1 MGLYESICGSVDI
14 EIICASPADTLTA
27 VNEAGIIMS
36 NIAIASEISI
46 QATINRLNLQYLTAI
61 IQSRSEKIRILKY
74 SGIFWVLQRIKKR
87 PVLLFGIVLF
97 LLLSFYL
104 PTRVLFVSVDGN
116 NTISERLIV
125 EKAADCGIGFG
136 ASRRKVRSEKMKNSL
151 LSAIPELRWAGINTR
166 GCVAVI
172 SVLERTGQDDLKK
185 PMGLNSIVAAVDGVI
200 CEITS
205 VKGNPL
211 CKVGQAVKKGQL
223 LVSGYTDCGRFIKV
237 CDAEGEIKAQTN
249 HKINAVTPTECTER
263 GAVVENKV
271 RYRLKIGKNIIN
283 FFKDSGIL
291 DSTCVKMYEQKY
303 FVLPGD
309 FRLPVA
315 LVIERTIRYD
325 DSPATILEPLN
336 HTWINEQ
343 TEKYLTAQMTAGYI
357 LSKKESLFIE
367 NGICSLKGIYSCI
380 EMIGQ
385 KRNEEIVEGYGK
397 RD

>member
-172 SVLERTGQDDLKK
+172 SVLERTGQDNLKK
-185 PMGLNSIVAAVDGVI
+185 PMGLNSVVAAVDGVI

-223 LVSGYTDCGRFIKV
+223 LVSG
-237 CDAEGEIKAQTN
+237 
-249 HKINAVTPTECTER
+249 
-263 GAVVENKV
+263 
-271 RYRLKIGKNIIN
+271 
-283 FFKDSGIL
+283 
-291 DSTCVKMYEQKY
+291 
-303 FVLPGD
+303 
-309 FRLPVA
+309 
-315 LVIERTIRYD
+315 
-325 DSPATILEPLN
+325 
-336 HTWINEQ
+336 
-343 TEKYLTAQMTAGYI
+343 
-357 LSKKESLFIE
+357 
-367 NGICSLKGIYSCI
+367 
-380 EMIGQ
+380 
-385 KRNEEIVEGYGK
+385 
-397 RD
+397 